1 MDLIDSGSE
10 PADEEETV
18 VTETSFT
25 VAIAPELVNV
35 VAPFAS
41 ALFDT
46 MYVKITI
53 LSSDSAVPI
62 APSPKYT
69 SYFPASTS

>member
-41 ALFDT
+41 A
-46 MYVKITI
+46 
-53 LSSDSAVPI
+53 
-62 APSPKYT
+62 
-69 SYFPASTS
+69 